1 MFLIKIG
8 GTVFEFHQ
16 PLSVSTKHFQ
26 FSQINKQPP
35 ATAVTPVPDH
45 G

>member
-8 GTVFEFHQ
+8 GIVFEFHR
-16 PLSVSTKHFQ
+16 PLSVSIKHFQ
-26 FSQINKQPP
+26 FSQINKQPS

-45 G
+45 E